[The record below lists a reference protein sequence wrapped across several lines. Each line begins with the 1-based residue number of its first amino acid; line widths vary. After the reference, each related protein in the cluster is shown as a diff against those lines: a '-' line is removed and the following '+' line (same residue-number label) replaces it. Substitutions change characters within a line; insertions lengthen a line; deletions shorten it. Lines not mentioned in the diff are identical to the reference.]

1 MIRAD
6 DLPIRIQP
14 GSAVAKGLAPLLK
27 KAARAGA
34 PLKIAAAGYHG
45 RRIIQYALDEN
56 PAPARQWVA
65 RRFQGGA
72 KGFALLDGHQRDLDA
87 VADIRAEVEA
97 EVRRLIKRMG
107 GGEERMQLEFP
118 EVISHRTPGGRVLYA
133 SGWTGGGLIR
143 LAWTL
148 GGDRGRAA
156 ADVVATAA
164 HEFNDA
170 LLWDAL
176 SDFHRKRATFLAETE
191 WLKDESIAARVKK
204 SLAAS
209 GETGDADAEAREA
222 FSYALEGYAAGQF
235 KARRSGSFLKKILDG
250 LRALGVYLRGKFS
263 SRPSAEAM
271 FEMALRGDFLKASA
285 ADNKRRVEEMGRRS
299 FGGDD
304 DLFEEQ
310 GEFPG
315 LDAATDADLRALPPE
330 EQAAWR
336 EHLRWQEEQD
346 PVDDA
351 GRGSLKKRLAAV
363 DRRFQKPADRA
374 AVKDVERPVELSLP
388 ATVFDDLRGEIEYR
402 DANDEDERVAFMK
415 ALDAATRTRRGRGES
430 VKVRL
435 SVREAEM
442 LASDAEHEA
451 MLDEDGKGPGVTQ
464 EDKWRAAKMKA
475 AYERIMAAIARV
487 KGEN

>member
-1 MIRAD
+1 MLVARIGGASLAKVPLEMIDRELKHRGLTPDQYAGNAPGTSPFGDDVGEVSAENLEKIAAEHGGVRSRQSFPRADSMLERFGLPGGTLTLRVDSNGVIRAD

-14 GSAVAKGLAPLLK
+14 GSAVAKGLASLVT

-34 PLKIAAAGYHG
+34 PLKIAAAGHHG

-97 EVRRLIKRMG
+97 EVRRLLKRMG
-107 GGEERMQLEFP
+107 GGEERMQLDFP
-118 EVISHRTPGGRVLYA
+118 EVISHRAPGGRVLYA

-148 GGDRGRAA
+148 GGDKGRAA

-170 LLWDAL
+170 MLWDSL
-176 SDFHRKRATFLAETE
+176 SEFHRKRATFLARTE
-191 WLKDESIAARVKK
+191 WLKDESIAARVKQ

-235 KARRSGSFLKKILDG
+235 KARRSGSFLKKILDA

-285 ADNKRRVEEMGRRS
+285 ADNARRVGGMGRRS
-299 FGGDD
+299 FDGG
-304 DLFEEQ
+304 
-310 GEFPG
+310 
-315 LDAATDADLRALPPE
+315 R
-330 EQAAWR
+330 
-336 EHLRWQEEQD
+336 
-346 PVDDA
+346 
-351 GRGSLKKRLAAV
+351 
-363 DRRFQKPADRA
+363 
-374 AVKDVERPVELSLP
+374 
-388 ATVFDDLRGEIEYR
+388 
-402 DANDEDERVAFMK
+402 
-415 ALDAATRTRRGRGES
+415 
-430 VKVRL
+430 
-435 SVREAEM
+435 
-442 LASDAEHEA
+442 
-451 MLDEDGKGPGVTQ
+451 
-464 EDKWRAAKMKA
+464 
-475 AYERIMAAIARV
+475 
-487 KGEN
+487 